1 MERLGKFSS
10 ARTADAVSTPR
21 SESLA
26 DAAQRRTGMSREE
39 LRIEIRR
46 IRFHRN
52 WLATATAILFAACTG
67 LAFWALQLQ
76 TTSQVSVARQQEE
89 IRSLSTQLAA
99 STNDLDVARREVD
112 ALVSER
118 IPGLLAFRVD
128 EPLAVDTP
136 NVREFSFKSAN
147 SFGSV
152 HEAKLVMEND
162 GDALIN
168 PTLDVVLF
176 DEVGV
181 EIARAEIVNGDRD
194 ALRADEIRTFFAKLD
209 TPEGRVPRYFRLS
222 AD

>member
-1 MERLGKFSS
+1 MERLGKFPA
-10 ARTADAVSTPR
+10 ARTADAAPTAR
-21 SESLA
+21 GESFA

-52 WLATATAILFAACTG
+52 SLATATAILFAACTG

-76 TTSQVSVARQQEE
+76 TTGQVANARQQEE
-89 IRSLSTQLAA
+89 IRSLSGQLAA
-99 STNDLDVARREVD
+99 ATSDLDVARREVD

-118 IPGLLAFRVD
+118 IPGLIAFRVE

-136 NVREFSFKSAN
+136 YVREFSFKPTN

-152 HEAKLVMEND
+152 HEAKLVMENNS
-162 GDALIN
+162 GTLIN
-168 PTLDVVLF
+168 PSLDVVLF

-181 EIARAEIVNGDRD
+181 EISRAEIVNGDRD
-194 ALRADEIRTFFAKLD
+194 ALRADEIRTFFASLEI
-209 TPEGRVPRYFRLS
+209 PEGRTPRYFRLTS
-222 AD
+222 D